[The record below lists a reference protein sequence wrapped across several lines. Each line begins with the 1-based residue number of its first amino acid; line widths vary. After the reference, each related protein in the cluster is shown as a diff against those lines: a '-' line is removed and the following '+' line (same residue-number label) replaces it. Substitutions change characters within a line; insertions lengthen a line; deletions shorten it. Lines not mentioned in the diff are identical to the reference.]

1 MKMPFGAC
9 ALALILSLAL
19 SLNTAHAA
27 PFTPTQDSE
36 IVERLPFASDP
47 AARQLDSLRQQLAG
61 RPADTALR
69 LDIAQ
74 RYFALAMAQGDPRLV
89 GYATAALEPLAKSAP
104 SNADYWLLRG
114 QLQQFNHQFDD
125 ALASLAKAS
134 QLDSASPAPLAWR
147 AAIFMVQARYAEAEA
162 ECQRLKPLAELLW
175 GAGCLAYAQ
184 SASGSLRPAFD
195 ALSAAVRTAATA
207 KPPSTPELLLWSH
220 TRLAEMALRLRLPEL
235 AETHFKSALALGVT
249 DQFLLGAY
257 ADFLLQQ
264 RRPAEVL
271 ALLAGWE
278 RSDIL
283 LLRLALAANSAKDA
297 RAADWTRQLRE
308 RFDAAAQ
315 RGDSLHEQEAAR
327 FELDL
332 RNNPARALTL
342 AGSNYAVQKEPRDAE
357 ILMRAALAAQQ
368 PRAAQPAIDWL
379 RISQYEDAALE
390 QLARQLIAQGAS
402 R

>member
-1 MKMPFGAC
+1 MKLLIDAC
-9 ALALILSLAL
+9 ALALCLSMGL
-19 SLNTAHAA
+19 AHAA

-36 IVERLPFASDP
+36 VVEVLPFASDP
-47 AARQLDSLRQQLAG
+47 AARQLDSLRQQLQG

-89 GYATAALEPLAKSAP
+89 GYATAALAPLAASAP
-104 SNADYWLLRG
+104 NSADYWLLRG
-114 QLQQFNHQFDD
+114 QLQQFSHQFDD

-134 QLDSASPAPLAWR
+134 QIDAANPAPLAWR

-162 ECQRLKPLAELLW
+162 ECLRLKPLAEPLW

-184 SASGSLRPAFD
+184 GSSGSLRPAFD
-195 ALSAAVRTAATA
+195 ALSAAVRTAASVN
-207 KPPSTPELLLWSH
+207 PPPTPDLLLWSH

-235 AETHFKSALALGVT
+235 AETHFKNALGLGVI

-257 ADFLLQQ
+257 ADFLLLQ
-264 RRPAEVL
+264 RRPADAL
-271 ALLAGWE
+271 KLLAGWE

-283 LLRLALAANSAKDA
+283 LLRLALAAKDLTDP
-297 RAADWTRQLRE
+297 RTVQWTRELRE
-308 RFDAAAQ
+308 RFDAAAK
-315 RGDSLHEQEAAR
+315 RGDALHELEAAR

-332 RNNPARALTL
+332 RSNPAGALEL
-342 AGSNYAVQKEPRDAE
+342 ARSNYQVQKEPRDAE
-357 ILMRAALAAQQ
+357 VLMRVALAARQ

-379 RISQYEDAALE
+379 RISRYEDTGLE

>member
-1 MKMPFGAC
+1 MKLLIDAC
-9 ALALILSLAL
+9 ALALCLSMGL
-19 SLNTAHAA
+19 AHAA

-36 IVERLPFASDP
+36 VVEVLPFASDP
-47 AARQLDSLRQQLAG
+47 AARQLDSLRQQLQG

-89 GYATAALEPLAKSAP
+89 GYATAALAPLAASAP
-104 SNADYWLLRG
+104 NSADYWLLRG
-114 QLQQFNHQFDD
+114 QLQQFSHQFDD

-134 QLDSASPAPLAWR
+134 QIDAANPAPLAWR

-162 ECQRLKPLAELLW
+162 ECLRLKPLAEPLW

-184 SASGSLRPAFD
+184 GSSGSLHPAFD
-195 ALSAAVRTAATA
+195 ALSAAVRTAASA
-207 KPPSTPELLLWSH
+207 NPPPTPDLLLWSH

-235 AETHFKSALALGVT
+235 AETHFKNALGLGVI

-257 ADFLLQQ
+257 ADFLLLQ
-264 RRPAEVL
+264 RRPAEAL
-271 ALLAGWE
+271 KLLAGWE

-283 LLRLALAANSAKDA
+283 LLRLALAAKDLTDP
-297 RAADWTRQLRE
+297 RAVQWTRELRE
-308 RFDAAAQ
+308 RFDAAAK
-315 RGDSLHEQEAAR
+315 RGDALHELEAAR

-332 RNNPARALTL
+332 RSNPAGALEL
-342 AGSNYAVQKEPRDAE
+342 ARSNYQVQKEPRDAE
-357 ILMRAALAAQQ
+357 VLMRVALAARQ

-379 RISQYEDAALE
+379 RISRYEDTGLE

>member
-1 MKMPFGAC
+1 MKLLIDAC
-9 ALALILSLAL
+9 ALALCLSMGL
-19 SLNTAHAA
+19 AHAA

-36 IVERLPFASDP
+36 VVEVLPFASDP
-47 AARQLDSLRQQLAG
+47 AARQLDSLRQQLQG

-89 GYATAALEPLAKSAP
+89 GYATAALAPLAASAP
-104 SNADYWLLRG
+104 NSADYWLLRG
-114 QLQQFNHQFDD
+114 QLQQFSHQFDD

-134 QLDSASPAPLAWR
+134 QIDAANPAPLAWR

-162 ECQRLKPLAELLW
+162 ECLRLKPLAEPLW

-184 SASGSLRPAFD
+184 GSSGSLRPAFD
-195 ALSAAVRTAATA
+195 ALSAAVRTAASA
-207 KPPSTPELLLWSH
+207 NPPPTPDLLLWSH

-235 AETHFKSALALGVT
+235 AETHFKNALGLGVI

-257 ADFLLQQ
+257 ADFLLLQ
-264 RRPAEVL
+264 RRPADAL
-271 ALLAGWE
+271 KLLAGWE

-283 LLRLALAANSAKDA
+283 LLRLALAAKDLTDP
-297 RAADWTRQLRE
+297 RTVQWTRELRE
-308 RFDAAAQ
+308 RFDAAAK
-315 RGDSLHEQEAAR
+315 RGDALHELEAAR

-332 RNNPARALTL
+332 RSNPAGALEL
-342 AGSNYAVQKEPRDAE
+342 ARSNYQVQKEPRDAE
-357 ILMRAALAAQQ
+357 VLMRVALAARQ

-379 RISQYEDAALE
+379 RISRYEDTGLE

>member
-1 MKMPFGAC
+1 MKLLIDAC
-9 ALALILSLAL
+9 ALALCLSMGL
-19 SLNTAHAA
+19 AHAA

-36 IVERLPFASDP
+36 VVEVLPFASDP
-47 AARQLDSLRQQLAG
+47 AARQLASLRQQLQG

-89 GYATAALEPLAKSAP
+89 GYATAALAPLAASAP
-104 SNADYWLLRG
+104 NSADYWLLRG
-114 QLQQFNHQFDD
+114 QLQQFSHQFDD

-134 QLDSASPAPLAWR
+134 QIDAANPAPLAWR

-162 ECQRLKPLAELLW
+162 ECLRLKPLAEPLW

-184 SASGSLRPAFD
+184 GSSGSLHPAFD
-195 ALSAAVRTAATA
+195 ALSAAVRTAASA
-207 KPPSTPELLLWSH
+207 NPPPTPDLLLWSH

-235 AETHFKSALALGVT
+235 AETHFKNALGLGVI

-257 ADFLLQQ
+257 ADFLLLQ
-264 RRPAEVL
+264 RRPAEAL
-271 ALLAGWE
+271 KLLAGWE

-283 LLRLALAANSAKDA
+283 LLRLALAAKDLTDP
-297 RAADWTRQLRE
+297 RAVQWTRELRE
-308 RFDAAAQ
+308 RFDAAAK
-315 RGDSLHEQEAAR
+315 RGDALHELEAAR

-332 RNNPARALTL
+332 RSNPAGALEL
-342 AGSNYAVQKEPRDAE
+342 ARSNYQVQKEPRDAE
-357 ILMRAALAAQQ
+357 VLMRVALAARQ

-379 RISQYEDAALE
+379 RISRYEDTGLE

>member
-1 MKMPFGAC
+1 MKLLIDAC
-9 ALALILSLAL
+9 ALALCLSMGL
-19 SLNTAHAA
+19 AHAA

-36 IVERLPFASDP
+36 VVEVLPFASDP
-47 AARQLDSLRQQLAG
+47 AARQLDSLRQQLQG

-89 GYATAALEPLAKSAP
+89 GYATAALAPLAGSAP
-104 SNADYWLLRG
+104 NSADYWLLRG
-114 QLQQFNHQFDD
+114 QLQQFSHQFDD

-134 QLDSASPAPLAWR
+134 QIDAANPAPLAWR

-162 ECQRLKPLAELLW
+162 ECLRLKPLAEPLW

-184 SASGSLRPAFD
+184 GSSGSLRPAFD
-195 ALSAAVRTAATA
+195 ALSAAVRTAASVN
-207 KPPSTPELLLWSH
+207 PPPTPDLLLWSH

-235 AETHFKSALALGVT
+235 AETHFKNALGLGVI

-257 ADFLLQQ
+257 ADFLLLQ
-264 RRPAEVL
+264 RRPAEAL
-271 ALLAGWE
+271 KLLAGWE

-283 LLRLALAANSAKDA
+283 LLRLALAAKDLTDP
-297 RAADWTRQLRE
+297 RAVQWTRELRE
-308 RFDAAAQ
+308 RFDAAAK
-315 RGDSLHEQEAAR
+315 RGDALHELEAAR

-332 RNNPARALTL
+332 RSNPAGALEL
-342 AGSNYAVQKEPRDAE
+342 ARSNYQVQKEPRDAE
-357 ILMRAALAAQQ
+357 VLMRVALAARQ

-379 RISQYEDAALE
+379 RISRYEDTGLE

>member
-1 MKMPFGAC
+1 MKLLINAC
-9 ALALILSLAL
+9 ALALCLSMGL
-19 SLNTAHAA
+19 AHAA

-36 IVERLPFASDP
+36 VVEVLPFASDP
-47 AARQLDSLRQQLAG
+47 AARQLASLRQQLQG

-89 GYATAALEPLAKSAP
+89 GYATAALAPLAASAP
-104 SNADYWLLRG
+104 NSADYWLLRG
-114 QLQQFNHQFDD
+114 QLQQFSHQFDD

-134 QLDSASPAPLAWR
+134 QIDAANPAPLAWR

-162 ECQRLKPLAELLW
+162 ECLRLKPLAEPLW

-184 SASGSLRPAFD
+184 GSSGSLRPAFD
-195 ALSAAVRTAATA
+195 ALSAAVRTAASA
-207 KPPSTPELLLWSH
+207 NPPPTPDLLLWSH

-235 AETHFKSALALGVT
+235 AETHFKNALGLGVI

-257 ADFLLQQ
+257 ADFLLLQ
-264 RRPAEVL
+264 RRPAEAL
-271 ALLAGWE
+271 KLLAGWE

-283 LLRLALAANSAKDA
+283 LLRLALAAKDLTDP
-297 RAADWTRQLRE
+297 RAVQWTRELRE
-308 RFDAAAQ
+308 RFDAAAK
-315 RGDSLHEQEAAR
+315 RGDALHELEAAR

-332 RNNPARALTL
+332 RSNPAGALEL
-342 AGSNYAVQKEPRDAE
+342 ARSNYQVQKEPRDAE
-357 ILMRAALAAQQ
+357 VLMRVALAARQ

-379 RISQYEDAALE
+379 RISRYEDTGLE

>member
-1 MKMPFGAC
+1 MKLLIDAC
-9 ALALILSLAL
+9 ALALCLSMGL
-19 SLNTAHAA
+19 AHAA

-36 IVERLPFASDP
+36 VVEVLPFASDP
-47 AARQLDSLRQQLAG
+47 AARQLDSLRQQLQG

-89 GYATAALEPLAKSAP
+89 GYATAALAPLAASAP
-104 SNADYWLLRG
+104 NSADYWLLRG
-114 QLQQFNHQFDD
+114 QLQQFSHQFDD

-134 QLDSASPAPLAWR
+134 QIDAANPAPLAWR

-162 ECQRLKPLAELLW
+162 ECLRLKPLAEPLW

-184 SASGSLRPAFD
+184 GSSGSLRPAFD
-195 ALSAAVRTAATA
+195 ALSAAVRTAASA
-207 KPPSTPELLLWSH
+207 NPPPTPDLLLWSH

-235 AETHFKSALALGVT
+235 AETHFKNALGLGVI

-257 ADFLLQQ
+257 ADFLLLQ
-264 RRPAEVL
+264 RRPAEAL
-271 ALLAGWE
+271 KLLAGWE

-283 LLRLALAANSAKDA
+283 LLRLALAAKDLTDP
-297 RAADWTRQLRE
+297 RTVQWTRELRE
-308 RFDAAAQ
+308 RFDAAAK
-315 RGDSLHEQEAAR
+315 RGDALHELEAAR

-332 RNNPARALTL
+332 RSNPAGALEL
-342 AGSNYAVQKEPRDAE
+342 ARSNYQVQKEPRDAE
-357 ILMRAALAAQQ
+357 VLMRVALAARQ

-379 RISQYEDAALE
+379 RISRYEDTGLE

>member
-1 MKMPFGAC
+1 MKLLIDAC
-9 ALALILSLAL
+9 ALALCLSMGL
-19 SLNTAHAA
+19 AHAA

-36 IVERLPFASDP
+36 VVEVLPFASDP
-47 AARQLDSLRQQLAG
+47 AARQLDSLRQQLQG

-89 GYATAALEPLAKSAP
+89 GYATAALAPLAASAP
-104 SNADYWLLRG
+104 NSADYWLLRG
-114 QLQQFNHQFDD
+114 QLQQFSHQFDD

-134 QLDSASPAPLAWR
+134 QIDAANPAPLAWR

-162 ECQRLKPLAELLW
+162 ECLRLKPLAEPLW

-184 SASGSLRPAFD
+184 GSSGSLRPAFD
-195 ALSAAVRTAATA
+195 ALSAAVRTAASVN
-207 KPPSTPELLLWSH
+207 PPPTPDLLLWSH

-235 AETHFKSALALGVT
+235 AETHFKNALGLGVI

-257 ADFLLQQ
+257 ADFLLLQ
-264 RRPAEVL
+264 RRPAEAL
-271 ALLAGWE
+271 KLLAGWE

-283 LLRLALAANSAKDA
+283 LLRLALAAKDLTDP
-297 RAADWTRQLRE
+297 RTVQWTRELRE
-308 RFDAAAQ
+308 RFDAAAK
-315 RGDSLHEQEAAR
+315 RGDALHELEAAR

-332 RNNPARALTL
+332 RSNPAGALEL
-342 AGSNYAVQKEPRDAE
+342 ARSNYQVQKEPRDAE
-357 ILMRAALAAQQ
+357 VLMRVALAARQ

-379 RISQYEDAALE
+379 RISRYEDTGLE

>member
-1 MKMPFGAC
+1 MKLHTGAC
-9 ALALILSLAL
+9 ALALCLILG
-19 SLNTAHAA
+19 TAHAA
-27 PFTPTQDSE
+27 PFTPTQDSDV
-36 IVERLPFASDP
+36 VERLPFASDP
-47 AARQLDSLRQQLAG
+47 AARQLDSLRQQLQG

-89 GYATAALEPLAKSAP
+89 GYATAALAPLAATHPASP
-104 SNADYWLLRG
+104 TSADYWLLRG
-114 QLQQFNHQFDD
+114 QLQQFNHQFDE
-125 ALASLAKAS
+125 ALASLAKAGQS
-134 QLDSASPAPLAWR
+134 DAANPAPLAWR

-162 ECQRLKPLAELLW
+162 ECLRLKPLAEPLW

-184 SASGSLRPAFD
+184 GSSGSLRPAFD
-195 ALSAAVRTAATA
+195 ALTAAVRNAESAS
-207 KPPSTPELLLWSH
+207 PPSTPELLLWSH

-235 AETHFKSALALGVT
+235 AETHFKSALRLGIT

-264 RRPAEVL
+264 RRPGEVL
-271 ALLAGWE
+271 KLLAGWE

-283 LLRLALAANSAKDA
+283 LLRLALAAKDA
-297 RAADWTRQLRE
+297 SDPRSAQWGGELRE
-308 RFDAAAQ
+308 RFDAAAK
-315 RGDSLHEQEAAR
+315 RGDALHELEAAR

-332 RNNPARALTL
+332 RGNPARALAL
-342 AGSNYAVQKEPRDAE
+342 ASSNYQIQKEPRDAE
-357 ILMRAALAAQQ
+357 VLMRVALAARQ

-379 RISQYEDAALE
+379 RTSRYEDAGLE
-390 QLARQLIAQGAS
+390 QLARQLLAQGAS

>member
-1 MKMPFGAC
+1 MKLLIDAC
-9 ALALILSLAL
+9 ALALCLSMGL
-19 SLNTAHAA
+19 AHAA

-36 IVERLPFASDP
+36 VVEVLPFASDP
-47 AARQLDSLRQQLAG
+47 AARQLASLRQQLQG

-89 GYATAALEPLAKSAP
+89 GYATAALAPLAASAP
-104 SNADYWLLRG
+104 NSADYWLLRG
-114 QLQQFNHQFDD
+114 QLQQFSHQFDD

-134 QLDSASPAPLAWR
+134 QIDAANPAPLAWR

-162 ECQRLKPLAELLW
+162 ECLRLKPLAEPLW

-184 SASGSLRPAFD
+184 GSSGSLRPAFD
-195 ALSAAVRTAATA
+195 ALSAAVRTAASA
-207 KPPSTPELLLWSH
+207 NPPPTPDLLLWSH

-235 AETHFKSALALGVT
+235 AETHFKNALGLGVI

-257 ADFLLQQ
+257 ADFLLLQ
-264 RRPAEVL
+264 RRPAEAL
-271 ALLAGWE
+271 KLLAGWE

-283 LLRLALAANSAKDA
+283 LLRLALAAKDLTDP
-297 RAADWTRQLRE
+297 RAVQWTRELRE
-308 RFDAAAQ
+308 RFDAAAK
-315 RGDSLHEQEAAR
+315 RGDALHELEAAR

-332 RNNPARALTL
+332 RSNPAGALEL
-342 AGSNYAVQKEPRDAE
+342 ARSNYQVQKEPRDAE
-357 ILMRAALAAQQ
+357 VLMRVALAARQ

-379 RISQYEDAALE
+379 RISRYEDTGLE